1 MEKFADFIT
10 EAKLDTDIEV
20 AVLTKLK
27 SKKPELVSNL
37 IQKVCKKRGI
47 KCHIINV
54 KQAWINKNDLE
65 TGLLT
70 VSNIDGEDTVVEFNT
85 RKTVCF
91 VRAGVLE
98 DEIGIALLTSFERA
112 GAFMVNNKEG
122 MLTCDNKMSAFL
134 SFERN
139 SIPTPK
145 TSIISNEKSLDD
157 ALERVGNK
165 YPMIIKSITGTQGI
179 GVSIVDSYESLVSN
193 VQSLWKF
200 GAELLIQEYLK
211 FDYDIRT
218 IVVGGKILASTK
230 RIRPKDDF
238 RSNRHRGATTE
249 PHKLSD
255 AERETILR
263 AARAVGAYVVG
274 VDHALVGDKIY
285 VLECN
290 GSAGIGSNFA
300 MYDATDTESDKNDYV
315 GEAKPSKIVDKLI
328 EFIQV
333 TNNRRHSFPTE
344 SGYVER
350 IEVEGYGP
358 LRAKFDTGNGT
369 NASMFVV
376 DKVDIKGRTVRW
388 EKNGKKF
395 TSALQG
401 ISKPEH
407 VGKIDERPIVNVNII
422 FNNRKYIDVPIGL
435 ATKDAR
441 SNFLANRAL
450 MTLFQVTVNPNRR
463 FVLSDWIERGDENA
477 EDDLPTKKMKGID
490 QGRRSK

>member
-1 MEKFADFIT
+1 MEKFADFFT
-10 EAKLDTDIEV
+10 EAKIDTDIEV
-20 AVLTKLK
+20 AILTKVK

-37 IQKVCKKRGI
+37 IQKACDKRKI

-54 KQAWINKNDLE
+54 RQAWINKNDLE

-70 VSNIDGEDTVVEFNT
+70 VSNVDGNDKVVEFNT

-98 DEIGIALLTSFERA
+98 DEIGIALLTSFEKA
-112 GAFMVNNKEG
+112 GSFMINNKEG

-145 TSIISNEKSLDD
+145 TSIVSNEKSLDD
-157 ALERVGNK
+157 ALERVGEK
-165 YPMIIKSITGTQGI
+165 FPMIIKSITGTQGI

-193 VQSLWKF
+193 ILSLWKF
-200 GAELLIQEYLK
+200 NAELLIQEYLK

-249 PHKLSD
+249 AHELSD
-255 AERETILR
+255 DERDVILR
-263 AARAVGAYVVG
+263 AARSVGAYVVG
-274 VDHALVGDKIY
+274 VDHALVGKKIY
-285 VLECN
+285 ILECN

-300 MYDATDTESDKNDYV
+300 LYDATDTESDNNAYI
-315 GEAKPSKIVDKLI
+315 GEAKPSKIVDKLLD
-328 EFIQV
+328 FV
-333 TNNRRHSFPTE
+333 MDSNNRRNSFSTE

-369 NASMFVV
+369 HASMFVV
-376 DKVDIKGRTVRW
+376 DKIDVSGRTVRW
-388 EKNGKKF
+388 EKGGKKF

-401 ISKPEH
+401 VSKPEH
-407 VGKIDERPIVNVNII
+407 VGKIDERPIVNVNIT
-422 FNNRKYIDVPIGL
+422 FNNRKYIDCPVGL
-435 ATKDAR
+435 TTKDSR
-441 SNFLANRAL
+441 SNFLANRGL
-450 MTLFQVTVNPNRR
+450 MTLFQVSVNPNRR
-463 FVLSDWIERGDENA
+463 FVLSDWIERGDSND
-477 EDDLPTKKMKGID
+477 EDELPKKIK
-490 QGRRSK
+490 S